1 MGEIDRIKELQKMS
15 KEELICLILD
25 LEKEKTHNE
34 RGAGRKAKF
43 NKEQIKQIE
52 IERSKGKSIRTI
64 ATEFDCSPSL
74 VHKLVHQGWY
84 NDDIDT
90 LKRKIE
96 LREKT
101 IKEFGF
107 IKEGGVY
114 KEYEQMKIRLKELEE
129 KQSFE
134 EKNEI
139 NK

>member
-64 ATEFDCSPSL
+64 AKEFNCSPSL
-74 VHKLVHQGWY
+74 VHKLVHQG
-84 NDDIDT
+84 
-90 LKRKIE
+90 
-96 LREKT
+96 
-101 IKEFGF
+101 
-107 IKEGGVY
+107 
-114 KEYEQMKIRLKELEE
+114 
-129 KQSFE
+129 
-134 EKNEI
+134 
-139 NK
+139 